1 MGAQASGDVEPVRWH
16 ALTTDRDGAPQRVK
30 GVRGNPPLA
39 GTYADLCACC
49 CSREKIHHCTVCK
62 ETRPAFLMA
71 MAPAPNQGQV
81 ATKCVRCAREQGQ
94 GGVVAIVPTLDTKTS
109 PPTDIVLLDSTKGSL
124 YPIKEKVKPF
134 GFTYV
139 RDFNGIPGADYWVAP
154 ATGLDTEALAALLD
168 DWGWAATI
176 YDGAD

>member
-1 MGAQASGDVEPVRWH
+1 MFGACDRTAKRLFEGAKQALGWTSAADV
-16 ALTTDRDGAPQRVK
+16 PQ
-30 GVRGNPPLA
+30 P
-39 GTYADLCACC
+39 D
-49 CSREKIHHCTVCK
+49 SRASLSEAARPFAK
-62 ETRPAFLMA
+62 EFDKKA
-71 MAPAPNQGQV
+71 MVWELKQV
-81 ATKCVRCAREQGQ
+81 A
-94 GGVVAIVPTLDTKTS
+94 
-109 PPTDIVLLDSTKGSL
+109 IVLLDSTKGSL